1 MSKMEFLGPFKAEK
15 FKKQKWVQ
23 FCRTPCIMQ
32 MHILIIYNEVLL
44 DVKQLALC
52 SNITSADW
60 GGGSAHADTADA
72 GGGIKTLENMLG

>member
-60 GGGSAHADTADA
+60 GEGQLMLTPLMQGEESKLW
-72 GGGIKTLENMLG
+72 KTC

>member
-1 MSKMEFLGPFKAEK
+1 
-15 FKKQKWVQ
+15 
-23 FCRTPCIMQ
+23 MQ
-32 MHILIIYNEVLL
+32 MHILIIYNVVLL

-52 SNITSADW
+52 SNITSAD

>member
-15 FKKQKWVQ
+15 FEKQKWVQ

-32 MHILIIYNEVLL
+32 IHILIIYNEVLL

-52 SNITSADW
+52 SNITSA
-60 GGGSAHADTADA
+60 HADTADA